1 MVLELIES
9 RLYYTIGE
17 VASLLN
23 VKTSVIRFW
32 EKEFAV
38 LKPFKKSKNSKRKY
52 KIKDIETLFKIK
64 TLLYKEQF
72 TIKGANEK
80 IEKWKTEL
88 SFVKLKYHL
97 TNNSSWSE
105 IYSEEQ
111 NKTFAKMEP
120 SGRVEFEIKKKIL
133 DIRLLLKKLQ

>member
-17 VASLLN
+17 AANLLD
-23 VKTSVIRFW
+23 VRTSVIRFW

-38 LKPFKKSKNSKRKY
+38 LKPFKKAKNSKRKY

-80 IEKWKTEL
+80 IEEWKAEL
-88 SFVKLKYHL
+88 SFAKLNYHL

-105 IYSEEQ
+105 IYNNEQ
-111 NKTFAKMEP
+111 NESTIK
-120 SGRVEFEIKKKIL
+120 VEFGGKVESEIKKRIL
-133 DIRLLLKKLQ
+133 DIRSLLKKMQ

>member
-17 VASLLN
+17 VASLLD
-23 VKTSVIRFW
+23 VRTSVIRFW

-38 LKPFKKSKNSKRKY
+38 LKPFKKAKNSKRKY

-80 IEKWKTEL
+80 IEEWKTEL
-88 SFVKLKYHL
+88 SFAKLNYHL

-105 IYSEEQ
+105 IYNDEQ
-111 NKTFAKMEP
+111 NESTIK
-120 SGRVEFEIKKKIL
+120 VEFGGKVESEIKKKIL
-133 DIRLLLKKLQ
+133 DIRSLLKKMK